1 MTSEDCVIVI
11 MASPIY
17 TGQDP
22 NRCSKNHRLFV
33 PSQQSAISGKP
44 CANRLNPLFRDFNPT
59 MHRHF
64 RSICYIGRLLIAF
77 MLIRFFQTVSHVNPS
92 IIFVRE
98 DLLLFTSFQSAF
110 TRMDS
115 EFWRFKNQ
123 NEISQPPGEQL
134 ARSDLQ
140 NK

>member
-1 MTSEDCVIVI
+1 
-11 MASPIY
+11 
-17 TGQDP
+17 
-22 NRCSKNHRLFV
+22 
-33 PSQQSAISGKP
+33 
-44 CANRLNPLFRDFNPT
+44 

-77 MLIRFFQTVSHVNPS
+77 MLIRFFQTVSQVNPS

-98 DLLLFTSFQSAF
+98 DLTELHPEKMLYLLFTSFQSAL
-110 TRMDS
+110 TPMDS

>member
-1 MTSEDCVIVI
+1 
-11 MASPIY
+11 
-17 TGQDP
+17 
-22 NRCSKNHRLFV
+22 
-33 PSQQSAISGKP
+33 
-44 CANRLNPLFRDFNPT
+44 
-59 MHRHF
+59 MHRYF

-77 MLIRFFQTVSHVNPS
+77 MLIRFFQTVSHVNRS

-98 DLLLFTSFQSAF
+98 DLTELHPDKNALFAF
-110 TRMDS
+110 HFVAVRFTPMDF